1 MGQQRNTQST
11 SRATIEDVAAAANV
25 SVATVS
31 RALRGLPNVAASTRT
46 RVEEVAARL
55 NYQADPAARRLAT
68 GRSHAI
74 AVLVPFVNTWY
85 CAEVMAGVEAV
96 CAEAGYDMVVIA
108 LRTENGDRR
117 PIDGTGALHRRV
129 EGIVDGIVVVDVE
142 LEPTELDE
150 VISRG
155 LSVVSI
161 GPPLPGCASTGID
174 DVAVGRMATEHLI
187 GLGHRRI
194 ALIGDTT
201 DNVFGFTVP
210 VMRQSGYEE
219 ALAGAGIDI
228 DDRLMVD
235 GAFTVQGG
243 AEALDQLMAL
253 DEPPTAIFASGDIMA
268 LGVMQ
273 RARQLGIDTPGDISI
288 VGVDDQPVAEM
299 LGLTTVHQDVA
310 EHGARVARWLVDLL
324 RGDDHSVERFLAP
337 ITLIERATT
346 AAPTSAHVG

>member
-1 MGQQRNTQST
+1 MTQQRSSPPA

-55 NYQADPAARRLAT
+55 SYQADPAARRLAT

-117 PIDGTGALHRRV
+117 PIDGTEALHRR
-129 EGIVDGIVVVDVE
+129 VDGIVVVDVT
-142 LEPTELDE
+142 LDPAELDE
-150 VISRG
+150 MISRG
-155 LSVVSI
+155 LSVVSV

-194 ALIGDTT
+194 GLIGDTT
-201 DNVFGFTVP
+201 DNVFGFVVP
-210 VMRQSGYEE
+210 TMRRTGYEQ
-219 ALAGAGIDI
+219 ALTGAGIDLDPELI
-228 DDRLMVD
+228 VD
-235 GAFTVQGG
+235 GSFTVQGG
-243 AEALDQLMAL
+243 AEAFDQLMRL
-253 DEPPTAIFASGDIMA
+253 PDPPTAIFAIGDIMA
-268 LGVMQ
+268 LGAMQ
-273 RARQLGIDTPGDISI
+273 RAREIGIDVPGDVSI
-288 VGVDDQPVAEM
+288 VGVDDQPVAEV

-310 EHGARVARWLVDLL
+310 EHGARVARWLVDLI
-324 RGDDHSVERFLAP
+324 GDDDNSVERFIAP
-337 ITLIERATT
+337 ISLVDRTT
-346 AAPTSAHVG
+346 TGSPAAAPVG

>member
-1 MGQQRNTQST
+1 MTQQRSSPPA

-31 RALRGLPNVAASTRT
+31 RALRGLPNVAASTRS
-46 RVEEVAARL
+46 RVVEVAGQL

-108 LRTENGDRR
+108 LRAENGDRR
-117 PIDGTGALHRRV
+117 PIDGTEALHRR
-129 EGIVDGIVVVDVE
+129 VDGIVVVDVA
-142 LEPTELDE
+142 LEPAELDE
-150 VISRG
+150 MISRG

-161 GPPLPGCASTGID
+161 GPALPGCASTGID
-174 DVAVGRMATEHLI
+174 DVAVGRMATEHLL
-187 GLGHRRI
+187 GLGHHRI

-201 DNVFGFTVP
+201 DTVFGFMVP
-210 VMRQSGYEE
+210 TMRQQGYEA
-219 ALAGAGIDI
+219 ALNAAGVEL
-228 DDRLMVD
+228 DDELVVD
-235 GAFTVQGG
+235 GSFTVQGG
-243 AEALDQLMAL
+243 AEAFDQLMAL
-253 DEPPTAIFASGDIMA
+253 DDPPTAIFAIGDIMA
-268 LGVMQ
+268 LGAMQ
-273 RARQLGIDTPGDISI
+273 RARELGIDIPGDLSI
-288 VGVDDQPVAEM
+288 VGVDDQPVAEV

-324 RGDDHSVERFLAP
+324 RDDDHSVERFIAP
-337 ITLIERATT
+337 ITLVERTTT
-346 AAPTSAHVG
+346 AAPATVVVG